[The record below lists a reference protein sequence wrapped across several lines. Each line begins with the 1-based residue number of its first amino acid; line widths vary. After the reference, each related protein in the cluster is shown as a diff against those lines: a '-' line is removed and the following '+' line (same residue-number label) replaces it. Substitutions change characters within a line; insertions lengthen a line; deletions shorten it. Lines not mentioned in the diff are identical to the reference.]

1 MDDRPPLILLHAF
14 PLDSQLFRRMPAPPG
29 IRLHTPDLRGF
40 GRTPLAPPGEPVP
53 APDMDVL
60 AGDVIAGMDAA
71 GIRRAI
77 VGGVSIGGYVALAL
91 LAAHPD
97 RVAGLVLADTRS
109 TADSQEA
116 RERRLATAREADAG
130 IVAPGD
136 QAVAPLLAP
145 GADPAVRREL
155 AALADRADP
164 QAVAWA
170 QRAMAGRRDT
180 TAALAAAGVPV
191 LVLVG
196 EHDALSP
203 PAVARAMADAARR
216 ATLVIIPGAGH
227 LTPAEA
233 PGSFA
238 DALRDWL
245 RVTRYV

>member
-109 TADSQEA
+109 TADSEEA
-116 RERRLATAREADAG
+116 RERRLATARDADAG
-130 IVAPGD
+130 IVAPGE
-136 QAVAPLLAP
+136 QLVGPLLAP
-145 GADPAVRREL
+145 GADLTLRREL
-155 AALADRADP
+155 GAVAGEADP
-164 QAVAWA
+164 AAVAWA
-170 QRAMAGRRDT
+170 QRA
-180 TAALAAAGVPV
+180 
-191 LVLVG
+191 
-196 EHDALSP
+196 
-203 PAVARAMADAARR
+203 
-216 ATLVIIPGAGH
+216 
-227 LTPAEA
+227 
-233 PGSFA
+233 
-238 DALRDWL
+238 
-245 RVTRYV
+245 